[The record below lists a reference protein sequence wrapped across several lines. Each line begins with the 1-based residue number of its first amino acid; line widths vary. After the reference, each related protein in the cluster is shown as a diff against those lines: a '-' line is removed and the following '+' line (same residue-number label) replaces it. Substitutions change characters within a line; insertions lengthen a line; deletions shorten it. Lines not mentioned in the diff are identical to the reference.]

1 MPCEA
6 LRRRLGVA
14 FRRTSLVAVAA
25 GAVATAYMTFEAQWL
40 RRRRRSLTIPG
51 LDPAF
56 EGLTLL
62 HLSDVHAGQPGLNLR
77 TLRKAVE
84 WGVAVE
90 PDVVVLTGDIMGGGR
105 GRRQCLELLSLLHPR
120 MGAYAVTGNHEHG
133 LSKNPMAHRPG
144 GLDWSAAGV
153 TMLEDRC
160 VALDPHAD
168 RRTTP
173 GRPEEGIATGPRVIL
188 CGADHLTGGY
198 EFSGET
204 PRPGDLDVL
213 LIHRPPGPTDQL
225 SERFTLVF
233 AGHTH
238 GGQIR
243 LPGPGGKVA
252 LHRERSPYVEG
263 VYTWGKG
270 LLAISPGIGTTF
282 LPFRLLTRP
291 EVILYRL
298 TASTSD

>member
-6 LRRRLGVA
+6 SRRRLRVA
-14 FRRTSLVAVAA
+14 LKKTLTVAAAA
-25 GAVATAYMTFEAQWL
+25 GAAAAAYMTFEAQWL
-40 RRRRRSLTIPG
+40 RRRRQSLVLPG
-51 LDPAF
+51 LPPAF
-56 EGLTLL
+56 EDLTVL

-84 WGVAVE
+84 WGLSVE

-105 GRRQCLELLSLLHPR
+105 GRRQCLELLSLMRPR
-120 MGAYAVTGNHEHG
+120 LGSFAVTGNHEHG

-153 TMLEDRC
+153 TVLEDRC
-160 VALDPHAD
+160 VALDP
-168 RRTTP
+168 RTGPKPT
-173 GRPEEGIATGPRVIL
+173 RDDTAAVVATGPRIVL
-188 CGADHLTGGY
+188 CGADYLTGGY
-198 EFSGET
+198 EFSGAT
-204 PRPGDLDVL
+204 PQAGDLSVL
-213 LIHRPPGPTDQL
+213 LIHRPPGPTDPL
-225 SERFTLVF
+225 SARFTLAF

-243 LPGPGGKVA
+243 LPGRHGKVA
-252 LHRERSPYVEG
+252 LHRERLPYVAG
-263 VYTWGKG
+263 VHRWGDG

-298 TASTSD
+298 TASVPD